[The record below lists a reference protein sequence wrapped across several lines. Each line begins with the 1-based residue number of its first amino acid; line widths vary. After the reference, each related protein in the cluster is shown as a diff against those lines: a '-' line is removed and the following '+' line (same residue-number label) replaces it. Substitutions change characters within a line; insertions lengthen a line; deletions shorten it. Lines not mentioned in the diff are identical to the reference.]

1 VRTAKALDRL
11 QRYAVRNGVDL
22 DALDADSAVELMIGF
37 FEAEPATDVDPKG
50 GDESDALL
58 FQWGVDDA
66 GDDSTFVYDL
76 TRRFCL
82 DDGGALRVRQLSLT
96 LHYKARK
103 RTRAVGEGYA
113 WAWGRAEVPELRKR
127 IWTAPATALVR
138 GRRPIRVELSFDG
151 ES

>member
-1 VRTAKALDRL
+1 
-11 QRYAVRNGVDL
+11 
-22 DALDADSAVELMIGF
+22 MIGF

-58 FQWGVDDA
+58 FQWGVGDPNDDDA
-66 GDDSTFVYDL
+66 TFVYDL

-82 DDGGALRVRQLSLT
+82 DDHGAPRVRQLSLT

-103 RTRAVGEGYA
+103 KARAVGEGHH
-113 WAWGRAEVPELRKR
+113 WAWGRSDVPELRKR

-151 ES
+151 EN